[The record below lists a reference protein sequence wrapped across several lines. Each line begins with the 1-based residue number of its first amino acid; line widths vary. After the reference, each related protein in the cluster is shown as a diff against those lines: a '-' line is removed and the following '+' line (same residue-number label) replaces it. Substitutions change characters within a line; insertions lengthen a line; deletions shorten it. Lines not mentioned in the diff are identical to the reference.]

1 MYIYIILQANLKMF
15 PLFLCNDYL
24 GPKGYDAV
32 VEVIY
37 SSGERGLPG
46 KVGER
51 GEPGE
56 LGPKGLRGPKGTTP
70 QTQ

>member
-1 MYIYIILQANLKMF
+1 MF

-32 VEVIY
+32 AEVIS
-37 SSGERGLPG
+37 SSGDPGLPG
-46 KVGER
+46 KVGEK

-56 LGPKGLRGPKGTTP
+56 NGPKGLRGLKGTMP